1 MYQKQELL
9 HKTLVEILDFVVSI
23 CEEHNFT
30 YFLAYGTALGAYR
43 HSGFI
48 PWDDDLDIMMPRKD
62 YNAFIRIMHSIHSD
76 RYTIQDETTEKNYF
90 LTFAKIR
97 KKGTVFIE
105 NITDG
110 LYSDNGIYIDVFP
123 LDNVSSQNKI
133 FREFDNLYI
142 SYWRHVL
149 KHNACEKLYRQKQSK
164 IFFLLDSILCLPGIG
179 KKNRKILADL
189 NKHISRFESQDSE
202 YVAQYDQCLE
212 KAIMPRNVCFPP
224 SVIEFEGKKYSAPHD
239 IKEYLRIQYGD
250 DYMTLPPVSKR
261 QTHEPIKLE
270 F

>member
-1 MYQKQELL
+1 MIGINTKYWVEGISWNYADEWRSQILPLL
-9 HKTLVEILDFVVSI
+9 NL
-23 CEEHNFT
+23 NF
-30 YFLAYGTALGAYR
+30 
-43 HSGFI
+43 
-48 PWDDDLDIMMPRKD
+48 
-62 YNAFIRIMHSIHSD
+62 N
-76 RYTIQDETTEKNYF
+76 
-90 LTFAKIR
+90 
-97 KKGTVFIE
+97 
-105 NITDG
+105 
-110 LYSDNGIYIDVFP
+110 
-123 LDNVSSQNKI
+123 
-133 FREFDNLYI
+133 NLY
-142 SYWRHVL
+142 
-149 KHNACEKLYRQKQSK
+149 K
-164 IFFLLDSILCLPGIG
+164 I
-179 KKNRKILADL
+179 KKILADL